1 MTASINLSCRF
12 MLFLKQSICDK
23 TNERMFVF
31 DSDLEK
37 SVEEIQKEM
46 SVNHRHLTVQELE
59 EKSSLLRKLGETLTE
74 LKSET
79 DSNSLLSFTARH
91 LNLSYRREL
100 FTSLPVCFS
109 LCLSRSDQFPGLQ
122 SKMRVVLRVEV
133 EAVKFLKEEPH
144 RLDALLKRCRSITD
158 TLSTLR
164 R

>member
-1 MTASINLSCRF
+1 MQVYALSES
-12 MLFLKQSICDK
+12 QSRC
-23 TNERMFVF
+23 NEANEWVF
-31 DSDLEK
+31 APDSDLEK

-46 SVNHRHLTVQELE
+46 SVNHRHVTVQELE

-79 DSNSLLSFTARH
+79 DSDSFLSFTARH
-91 LNLSYRREL
+91 LNLGYRREL

-158 TLSTLR
+158 TLTTLR